1 MSLFTFAETVLNQ
14 AGCALDAR
22 EIARRIIAKG
32 LWRPITR
39 TPDASVGA
47 AIYVGIKN
55 GERSIVKVGKGLFA
69 SAAAAKRLRDTPRPA
84 RRDGRKRSSPC
95 KKSAGYVYILVNPS
109 LKGMVK
115 IGKTKRPVDLRS
127 KELYNTAI
135 PTQFEEYA
143 SLETGKYAEV
153 EELVHRILTKL
164 TRKRVNEKREFY
176 KIRPDEALEIL
187 TDVSRVL
194 DPGDR
199 IFHAP
204 ATAKAA
210 TATKSPRMP
219 RPKKERWTGKTQLAK
234 IVARRGGNEGA
245 FGGILHLFDRK
256 RRCVK
261 DSKWREPLE
270 RIGIRFDARDFVIDW
285 SAARNP
291 L

>member
-1 MSLFTFAETVLNQ
+1 MSLFTSAETVLNQ

-22 EIARRIIAKG
+22 EIARRIIEKG
-32 LWRPITR
+32 LWSPVTR

-69 SAAAAKRLRDTPRPA
+69 SAAAAKRLRDAPKPA
-84 RRDGRKRSSPC
+84 KRDGRKRTAPC

-143 SLETGKYAEV
+143 SLETVKYAEV

-194 DPGDR
+194 DPSDR
-199 IFHAP
+199 VFHAP

-210 TATKSPRMP
+210 PATKRQRPS
-219 RPKKERWTGKTQLAK
+219 RPKKERWNGKTQLAK
-234 IVARRGGNEGA
+234 LVARRGGNEGA
-245 FGGILHLFDRK
+245 FGGILHLFGRK
-256 RRCVK
+256 RRCAK

-270 RIGIRFDARDFVIDW
+270 RIGIRFDARDFVVDW

>member
-1 MSLFTFAETVLNQ
+1 MSLFTSAETVLNQ

-22 EIARRIIAKG
+22 EITRRIIAKG
-32 LWRPITR
+32 LWNPVTQ
-39 TPDASVGA
+39 TPDASVSA

-55 GERSIVKVGKGLFA
+55 GERSIVKVGKGLFS

-84 RRDGRKRSSPC
+84 RRDVRKRSC
-95 KKSAGYVYILVNPS
+95 KKRSAGYVYILVNPS

-115 IGKTKRPVDLRS
+115 IGKTKRPVNLRS

-143 SLETGKYAEV
+143 SLETDKYAEV

-164 TRKRVNEKREFY
+164 TRKRVNERREFY

-187 TDVSRVL
+187 TDVSLVL
-194 DPGDR
+194 DPANR
-199 IFHAP
+199 VFHAP
-204 ATAKAA
+204 ATTKTP
-210 TATKSPRMP
+210 TATKRPRPP
-219 RPKKERWTGKTQLAK
+219 RPKKERWNGKTQLAK
-234 IVARRGGNEGA
+234 LVARRGGNEGA
-245 FGGILHLFDRK
+245 FGGILHLFGRK
-256 RRCVK
+256 RRCAK
-261 DSKWREPLE
+261 DSKWRRPLE
-270 RIGIRFDARDFVIDW
+270 QIGIRFDARDFVVDW